1 MAYQFIYT
9 CQDRGTQCMRRYAGP
24 ERFAAK
30 YCGQCIRRRNNIRR
44 DEGRVRSGPWAGFE
58 SEAERKKTHPS
69 TMPDLLQIAQDA
81 SEQHLTYGELVA
93 RRYMNDVHNQRP
105 TDK

>member
-9 CQDRGTQCMRRYAGP
+9 CQDCGTQFIRLYSVP
-24 ERFAAK
+24 KRFAAK
-30 YCGQCIRRRNNIRR
+30 YCEQCIRRRNNIRR
-44 DEGRVRSGPWAGFE
+44 DDIRVRSGPWAGFE

-93 RRYMNDVHNQRP
+93 RRYMNDVHNHRP

>member
-9 CQDRGTQCMRRYAGP
+9 CQECGKQFIRLYSVP
-24 ERFAAK
+24 KRFPAK
-30 YCGQCIRRRNNIRR
+30 YCEPCARRRKN
-44 DEGRVRSGPWAGFE
+44 VRSGSTRARSGSLFCFE

-93 RRYMNDVHNQRP
+93 RRYMNDVHNHRP